1 MSKNLYLCV
10 PDPFDSST
18 GARLERMGILRPD
31 GEVNVEVMRAF
42 VQIFGGL
49 FFDDLCDFSS
59 DQGEVSAVTAA
70 FSELAARKDCQ
81 NIYLL
86 ISLQYDTIRKPLPDP
101 IWWLAGC
108 APALSLFCLGFV
120 ERLLEFFGLLDEKQ
134 RQKLLSLFALLLQSP
149 AAVMREPYVKHFCI
163 ERYQALYELRAKSKN
178 LVRIIFTLTDD
189 GDILFLT
196 PFIKRHKR
204 NTMQALDRS
213 LDCLTHIRDG
223 SCSTQELSIKFFL
236 NGGITV

>member
-1 MSKNLYLCV
+1 MK
-10 PDPFDSST
+10 
-18 GARLERMGILRPD
+18 
-31 GEVNVEVMRAF
+31 
-42 VQIFGGL
+42 
-49 FFDDLCDFSS
+49 
-59 DQGEVSAVTAA
+59 
-70 FSELAARKDCQ
+70 
-81 NIYLL
+81 LL
-86 ISLQYDTIRKPLPDP
+86 I
-101 IWWLAGC
+101 AV
-108 APALSLFCLGFV
+108 PAEGSV
-120 ERLLEFFGLLDEKQ
+120 PLLEFFGLLDEKQ

-163 ERYQALYELRAKSKN
+163 YELRAKSKN